1 MVQRI
6 RGRGAHR
13 ATVGL
18 VVGKRGLH
26 IISCRTENTICS
38 TGNVFIN
45 CVGENMES
53 NALIARGVFKSNNCP
68 GYYMLGLSK
77 TNIPLGCVERRKFY
91 FMTPIHA
98 EEFLKEVFYGT
109 IY

>member
-38 TGNVFIN
+38 TGNMFIN
-45 CVGENMES
+45 RVGENMES
-53 NALIARGVFKSNNCP
+53 NALIARGVLKSNNCP
-68 GYYMLGLSK
+68 GHVLYVRAEQDKYTFRMCGTSQVLFYD
-77 TNIPLGCVERRKFY
+77 TNTC
-91 FMTPIHA
+91 
-98 EEFLKEVFYGT
+98 
-109 IY
+109 